1 MCAGTPVMTEQV
13 MGLVDE
19 LYEMRLE
26 SLLSVQDLVEA
37 VVEALEVCM
46 NPLQL
51 HRGSFVSRLERATS
65 QQHLYLLQQ

>member
-1 MCAGTPVMTEQV
+1 MTEQV

-19 LYEMRLE
+19 VYEMRLE

-46 NPLQL
+46 NPL
-51 HRGSFVSRLERATS
+51 
-65 QQHLYLLQQ
+65 

>member
-1 MCAGTPVMTEQV
+1 MTEQV

-37 VVEALEVCM
+37 MVEALEV
-46 NPLQL
+46 
-51 HRGSFVSRLERATS
+51 
-65 QQHLYLLQQ
+65 

>member
-1 MCAGTPVMTEQV
+1 MFEVPTKCLINQYRLFGWSKTACELYNMCAGPPVMTEQV

-37 VVEALEVCM
+37 VVEALEV
-46 NPLQL
+46 
-51 HRGSFVSRLERATS
+51 
-65 QQHLYLLQQ
+65 

>member
-1 MCAGTPVMTEQV
+1 MLCAGTPVMTEQV

-37 VVEALEVCM
+37 VVEALEV
-46 NPLQL
+46 
-51 HRGSFVSRLERATS
+51 
-65 QQHLYLLQQ
+65 

>member
-1 MCAGTPVMTEQV
+1 MTEQV

-37 VVEALEVCM
+37 VVEALEV
-46 NPLQL
+46 
-51 HRGSFVSRLERATS
+51 
-65 QQHLYLLQQ
+65 

>member
-1 MCAGTPVMTEQV
+1 MTEQV

-37 VVEALEVCM
+37 VVEALEVRTHCSYTVD
-46 NPLQL
+46 
-51 HRGSFVSRLERATS
+51 HSFPV
-65 QQHLYLLQQ
+65 